1 MKFNKYL
8 ICALFLV
15 LICCIGAAS
24 AADSDDVV
32 AANDTIDEAVSE
44 AVDVSDEVV
53 DDSLGVSEEPA
64 LSDGENN
71 GSDLNEVVIYVGT
84 NENDGDGSP
93 ENPFSTL
100 MLARNKIAETNTKN
114 AIINIYDG
122 EYEVPRNNPNQGTP
136 FTFGTDN
143 LIINGIGKNVSF
155 VPFRTDVTCSFVL
168 TTTSANFTMNN
179 IIFNSAAGLTK
190 AITGDNK
197 FFKPVSGNVNAKITN
212 CTFLGNQYT
221 QLPRCIDFN
230 TSYIGCIFKDFTSD
244 YLIYSGISESSNFIY
259 FEDCIFSNLNVTRI
273 SSSVDKNK
281 INVTFNGIWIG
292 QNTLPTYA
300 VNSNNQYANGVWD
313 IFTYGP
319 INDMDYTYS
328 LPVKY
333 AIFSVSEN
341 YLSGNQ
347 YEIVGRL
354 TWNGTDNSEG
364 MENFPPMTVTLT
376 SATGEIQNATL
387 VNGTFKAIYNSD
399 SSEHKVS
406 AKLDSEEKNLT
417 FSNIAL
423 NLNAPTLNYG
433 GNQNIVVNLSKPVT
447 GIVTVTVNSKNYPIN
462 IDNSNSITVS
472 IDEVLTVG
480 THDVNVTFID
490 EENHIYGSNATT
502 ITISSINTKI
512 TALNVSTTY
521 NVTKDLVVTLTD
533 AKGGVLANKTVNIVV
548 GTINKNLN
556 TDEDGQISIDI
567 STLAPD
573 TYIANII
580 FGGDEIYAES
590 STTATVIVKADIK
603 TNITIPEITA
613 GKATTTTIK
622 LPENATGNITVTIDG
637 KVASVVNLTNGSA
650 IITIPELSAG
660 KHDVVISYSGDGN
673 YAAFS
678 QNSTVTVKE
687 PAKPTPTPAPVK
699 KAKQAT
705 KIVAKNKKF
714 KAKTKVKKYTI
725 TLKTKAGKA
734 VKKVQVT
741 IKIGKKT
748 YKAKT
753 NAKGKATFK
762 IKKLTKK
769 AKYTATIKFKGNKNY
784 KASTKKVKIT
794 IKK

>member
-1 MKFNKYL
+1 M
-8 ICALFLV
+8 
-15 LICCIGAAS
+15 
-24 AADSDDVV
+24 
-32 AANDTIDEAVSE
+32 
-44 AVDVSDEVV
+44 
-53 DDSLGVSEEPA
+53 
-64 LSDGENN
+64 
-71 GSDLNEVVIYVGT
+71 
-84 NENDGDGSP
+84 
-93 ENPFSTL
+93 
-100 MLARNKIAETNTKN
+100 
-114 AIINIYDG
+114 
-122 EYEVPRNNPNQGTP
+122 
-136 FTFGTDN
+136 
-143 LIINGIGKNVSF
+143 
-155 VPFRTDVTCSFVL
+155 
-168 TTTSANFTMNN
+168 
-179 IIFNSAAGLTK
+179 
-190 AITGDNK
+190 
-197 FFKPVSGNVNAKITN
+197 
-212 CTFLGNQYT
+212 
-221 QLPRCIDFN
+221 
-230 TSYIGCIFKDFTSD
+230 
-244 YLIYSGISESSNFIY
+244 
-259 FEDCIFSNLNVTRI
+259 
-273 SSSVDKNK
+273 
-281 INVTFNGIWIG
+281 
-292 QNTLPTYA
+292 
-300 VNSNNQYANGVWD
+300 
-313 IFTYGP
+313 
-319 INDMDYTYS
+319 
-328 LPVKY
+328 
-333 AIFSVSEN
+333 
-341 YLSGNQ
+341 
-347 YEIVGRL
+347 
-354 TWNGTDNSEG
+354 TWNGTDSSEG

-376 SATGEIQNATL
+376 STTGEIQNATL
-387 VNGTFKAIYNSD
+387 INGTFKVNYTST
-399 SSEHKVS
+399 SSEHKIT
-406 AKLDSEEKNLT
+406 AKLDSEEINLT
-417 FSNIAL
+417 FTNM
-423 NLNAPTLNYG
+423 NLGLSAPTITYG
-433 GNQNIVVNLSKPVT
+433 DNQNITVTFPQKVNGT
-447 GIVTVTVNSKNYPIN
+447 VTVTVNGKEYLGIVKDSYE
-462 IDNSNSITVS
+462 ITVS
-472 IDEVLTVG
+472 INDVLTVG
-480 THDVNVTFID
+480 SHKVNLAFVD
-490 EENHIYGSNATT
+490 EKNHIYGSNATT

-705 KIVAKNKKF
+705 KIVAKKKTF

>member
-64 LSDGENN
+64 LSDGE
-71 GSDLNEVVIYVGT
+71 GTDLNEVVIYVGT

-556 TDEDGQISIDI
+556 TNEDGQISIDI